1 MIERKVY
8 DIEINPEDETGV
20 YAMSMVDFPAIE
32 ENFMHFG
39 SSGVMKLGRMQFD
52 KIDEEKRMVY
62 GPALIPDKLIY
73 RYDFRTNEE
82 FYVRFRPDVVRQIG
96 MKYMMANNHHSNT
109 VQHEYAVDGV
119 TTVESWFIESENDK
133 ASHLGFN
140 LPIGTW
146 MIGQYV
152 SNDDV
157 WAKVKSGEVRGFS
170 IELDAML
177 EKSFFNAEE
186 KVLSELTRIIA
197 EEK

>member
-39 SSGVMKLGRMQFD
+39 SSGVMKLGRMQFE

-109 VQHEYAVDGV
+109 VQHEYSVDGV

-133 ASHLGFN
+133 AAHLGFN
-140 LPIGTW
+140 LPVGTW

-152 SNDDV
+152 SNDEV
-157 WAKVKSGEVRGFS
+157 WSKVKSGEVRGFS

-177 EKSFFNAEE
+177 EKSFFSEE
-186 KVLSELTRIIA
+186 DKVLSELNRIIN